1 MRNRLRRNCLG
12 LLICGWAR
20 LACAQSLVPTKPQVE
35 PAAGLLGTWA
45 VSTSSYESVHRVS
58 KTTTIK
64 KTVSVE
70 CNVCAELTFK
80 ANGTGYVATEGGD
93 EVLSRFRW
101 HVAHGTLL
109 FTHDKTG
116 GNGRTA
122 LADGSYR
129 IMPLADVLG
138 NPAVDLVDRRNTRQQ
153 LLKLERPDVTPI
165 EGRWENANK
174 TAIFYRTLTFADLAA
189 VFTSAGDTVY
199 RFHYSVHHLPP
210 TRTLWL
216 RDAFNTRRPAH
227 ILKASQDSLV
237 FDQLW
242 DLSTPQH
249 FYRSKAK

>member
-1 MRNRLRRNCLG
+1 LG
-12 LLICGWAR
+12 LLACGWAR
-20 LACAQSLVPTKPQVE
+20 LACAQSPTKPQAE
-35 PAAGLLGTWA
+35 SAAGLLGTWT
-45 VSTSSYESVHRVS
+45 VSTLSYENVHRVS
-58 KTTTIK
+58 KTTTTK
-64 KTVSVE
+64 KTISVK
-70 CNVCAELTFK
+70 CNVCPELTFK
-80 ANGTGYVATEGGD
+80 TNGTGYVATEGGD

-109 FTHDKTG
+109 VTNDKAG

-122 LADGSYR
+122 LADGSYQ
-129 IMPLADVLG
+129 IMPLADVHG
-138 NPAVDLVDRRNTRQQ
+138 NKAVDLVDRRNTRQL
-153 LLKLERPDVTPI
+153 LLKSESPDAASI

-174 TAIFYRTLTFADLAA
+174 TAIFYRTLTFANLAA

-199 RFHYSVHHLPP
+199 RFHYWVHYSPP

-216 RDAFNTRRPAH
+216 RDAFNTRRPAC

-242 DLSTPQH
+242 DLNTSQH